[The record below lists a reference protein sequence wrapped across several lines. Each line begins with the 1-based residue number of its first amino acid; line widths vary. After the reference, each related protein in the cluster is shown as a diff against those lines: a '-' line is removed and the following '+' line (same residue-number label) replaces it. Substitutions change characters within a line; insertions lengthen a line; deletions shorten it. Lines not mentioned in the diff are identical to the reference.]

1 MTPPLRWRLGVAGGV
16 ALVVLLVDQ
25 LAKLAVRAVG
35 DALHVTVIPGVID
48 FLFVRNIG
56 AAFSMGE
63 GHGIAFAVL
72 ALAVIIAIA
81 VYLVR
86 APQLAHLEVVGMAM
100 VAGGAIGNAIDR
112 LAFGFVT
119 DFIATTF
126 IDFPVF
132 NVADIGITVGVV
144 LALIGSALMFA
155 LHAQALTTHQEFF
168 FYFYW
173 WFLPIFI
180 MVNLYL
186 MFFNLLPI
194 PPLDGGR
201 FVVEIFQKG
210 TRKTVSQKAMNYMS
224 LAGMALFLGF
234 FVIMLNQDIQRF
246 VFGNWG

>member
-25 LAKLAVRAVG
+25 LTKLAVRAVG

-132 NVADIGITVGVV
+132 NVADIGITMVDGKSKGDVDAASVEPVAGWLTPMPRGTGPMTRAMLMYNTV
-144 LALIGSALMFA
+144 LAAENA
-155 LHAQALTTHQEFF
+155 AA
-168 FYFYW
+168 
-173 WFLPIFI
+173 
-180 MVNLYL
+180 
-186 MFFNLLPI
+186 
-194 PPLDGGR
+194 GR
-201 FVVEIFQKG
+201 
-210 TRKTVSQKAMNYMS
+210 
-224 LAGMALFLGF
+224 
-234 FVIMLNQDIQRF
+234 
-246 VFGNWG
+246 

>member
-1 MTPPLRWRLGVAGGV
+1 M
-16 ALVVLLVDQ
+16 
-25 LAKLAVRAVG
+25 G

-100 VAGGAIGNAIDR
+100 VAGGAVGNAIDR
-112 LAFGFVT
+112 LT
-119 DFIATTF
+119 DFIATAF

-144 LALIGSALMFA
+144 LALIGYMFLSPA
-155 LHAQALTTHQEFF
+155 AREVDATAELNARDEA
-168 FYFYW
+168 
-173 WFLPIFI
+173 
-180 MVNLYL
+180 
-186 MFFNLLPI
+186 
-194 PPLDGGR
+194 R
-201 FVVEIFQKG
+201 AK
-210 TRKTVSQKAMNYMS
+210 RKAK
-224 LAGMALFLGF
+224 
-234 FVIMLNQDIQRF
+234 QR
-246 VFGNWG
+246 GERARKIRERNER

>member
-25 LAKLAVRAVG
+25 LTKLAVRAVG

-72 ALAVIIAIA
+72 ALAVIVAIA

-119 DFIATTF
+119 DFIATAF

-144 LALIGSALMFA
+144 LALIGYMFLSPAAREVDATAELNARDEARAKRKAKQRGERARKIRERNEREWPTSIFSLPTIPLVSVLTPIWVPTMAVPRAL
-155 LHAQALTTHQEFF
+155 
-168 FYFYW
+168 
-173 WFLPIFI
+173 PVRI
-180 MVNLYL
+180 
-186 MFFNLLPI
+186 
-194 PPLDGGR
+194 
-201 FVVEIFQKG
+201 
-210 TRKTVSQKAMNYMS
+210 
-224 LAGMALFLGF
+224 
-234 FVIMLNQDIQRF
+234 
-246 VFGNWG
+246 

>member
-25 LAKLAVRAVG
+25 LTKLAVRAVG
-35 DALHVTVIPGVID
+35 DALHMTVIPGVID

-81 VYLVR
+81 VYLLR
-86 APQLAHLEVVGMAM
+86 APQLARLEVVGMAM

-112 LAFGFVT
+112 LTFGFVT

-132 NVADIGITVGVV
+132 NVADIGI
-144 LALIGSALMFA
+144 IGYMFLSPA
-155 LHAQALTTHQEFF
+155 AREVDATAELNARDEARA
-168 FYFYW
+168 
-173 WFLPIFI
+173 
-180 MVNLYL
+180 M
-186 MFFNLLPI
+186 
-194 PPLDGGR
+194 
-201 FVVEIFQKG
+201 
-210 TRKTVSQKAMNYMS
+210 RKAK
-224 LAGMALFLGF
+224 
-234 FVIMLNQDIQRF
+234 QR
-246 VFGNWG
+246 GERARKIRERNER

>member
-25 LAKLAVRAVG
+25 LTKLAVRAVG

-63 GHGIAFAVL
+63 GYGIAFAVL
-72 ALAVIIAIA
+72 ALAVIVAIA

-144 LALIGSALMFA
+144 LALIGYMFLSPA
-155 LHAQALTTHQEFF
+155 AREVDATAELNARDEA
-168 FYFYW
+168 
-173 WFLPIFI
+173 
-180 MVNLYL
+180 
-186 MFFNLLPI
+186 
-194 PPLDGGR
+194 R
-201 FVVEIFQKG
+201 AK
-210 TRKTVSQKAMNYMS
+210 RKAK
-224 LAGMALFLGF
+224 
-234 FVIMLNQDIQRF
+234 QR
-246 VFGNWG
+246 GERARKIRERNER

>member
-25 LAKLAVRAVG
+25 LTKLAVRAVG

-48 FLFVRNIG
+48 FIFVRNIG

-86 APQLAHLEVVGMAM
+86 ASQLAHLEVVGMA
-100 VAGGAIGNAIDR
+100 AGGAIGNAIDR
-112 LAFGFVT
+112 LVFGFVT

-144 LALIGSALMFA
+144 LALIGYMFLSPA
-155 LHAQALTTHQEFF
+155 AREVDATAELNARDEA
-168 FYFYW
+168 
-173 WFLPIFI
+173 
-180 MVNLYL
+180 
-186 MFFNLLPI
+186 
-194 PPLDGGR
+194 R
-201 FVVEIFQKG
+201 AK
-210 TRKTVSQKAMNYMS
+210 RKAK
-224 LAGMALFLGF
+224 
-234 FVIMLNQDIQRF
+234 QR
-246 VFGNWG
+246 GERARKIRERNER

>member
-25 LAKLAVRAVG
+25 LTKLAVRAVG
-35 DALHVTVIPGVID
+35 DALHVTVVPGVID
-48 FLFVRNIG
+48 FMFVRNIG

-132 NVADIGITVGVV
+132 NVADIGITLGVV
-144 LALIGSALMFA
+144 LALFGYMFLSPAAREVDATAELTPVTRPALSARPSSVGSVPARFA
-155 LHAQALTTHQEFF
+155 KGMSA
-168 FYFYW
+168 
-173 WFLPIFI
+173 
-180 MVNLYL
+180 N
-186 MFFNLLPI
+186 
-194 PPLDGGR
+194 GR
-201 FVVEIFQKG
+201 HPYSCC
-210 TRKTVSQKAMNYMS
+210 RRCRRSAS
-224 LAGMALFLGF
+224 
-234 FVIMLNQDIQRF
+234 
-246 VFGNWG
+246 

>member
-25 LAKLAVRAVG
+25 MTKLAVRAVG

-63 GHGIAFAVL
+63 GHGVAFALL
-72 ALAVIIAIA
+72 ALAVIVAIA
-81 VYLVR
+81 VYLLR
-86 APQLAHLEVVGMAM
+86 APQLARLEVVGMAM

-119 DFIATTF
+119 DFIATF

-144 LALIGSALMFA
+144 LALFGYMFLSPA
-155 LHAQALTTHQEFF
+155 AREVDATAELNARDEA
-168 FYFYW
+168 
-173 WFLPIFI
+173 
-180 MVNLYL
+180 
-186 MFFNLLPI
+186 
-194 PPLDGGR
+194 R
-201 FVVEIFQKG
+201 AK
-210 TRKTVSQKAMNYMS
+210 RKAK
-224 LAGMALFLGF
+224 
-234 FVIMLNQDIQRF
+234 QR
-246 VFGNWG
+246 GERARKIRERNER

>member
-1 MTPPLRWRLGVAGGV
+1 MGRTGDMTPPLRWRLGVAGGM
-16 ALVVLLVDQ
+16 ALVVLLLDQ
-25 LAKLAVRAVG
+25 LTKLAVRAVG

-48 FLFVRNIG
+48 FMFVRNIG

-132 NVADIGITVGVV
+132 NVADIGITVRRVERHKRGRAV
-144 LALIGSALMFA
+144 LRVDATAELNARDEARAKRKAKQRGERARKIG
-155 LHAQALTTHQEFF
+155 ER
-168 FYFYW
+168 
-173 WFLPIFI
+173 
-180 MVNLYL
+180 NE
-186 MFFNLLPI
+186 
-194 PPLDGGR
+194 R
-201 FVVEIFQKG
+201 
-210 TRKTVSQKAMNYMS
+210 
-224 LAGMALFLGF
+224 
-234 FVIMLNQDIQRF
+234 
-246 VFGNWG
+246 

>member
-1 MTPPLRWRLGVAGGV
+1 MTPPLRWRLSVAGGV

-25 LAKLAVRAVG
+25 LTKLAVRAVG

-48 FLFVRNIG
+48 FMFVCNIG

-72 ALAVIIAIA
+72 ALAVIIA

-144 LALIGSALMFA
+144 LALFGYMFLSPA
-155 LHAQALTTHQEFF
+155 AREVDATAELNARDEA
-168 FYFYW
+168 
-173 WFLPIFI
+173 
-180 MVNLYL
+180 
-186 MFFNLLPI
+186 
-194 PPLDGGR
+194 R
-201 FVVEIFQKG
+201 AK
-210 TRKTVSQKAMNYMS
+210 RKAK
-224 LAGMALFLGF
+224 
-234 FVIMLNQDIQRF
+234 QR
-246 VFGNWG
+246 GERARKIRERTER

>member
-25 LAKLAVRAVG
+25 LTKFAVRAVG

-86 APQLAHLEVVGMAM
+86 APHLEVVGMAM

-132 NVADIGITVGVV
+132 NVADIGITLGVV
-144 LALIGSALMFA
+144 LALIGYMFLSPA
-155 LHAQALTTHQEFF
+155 AREVDATAELNARDEA
-168 FYFYW
+168 
-173 WFLPIFI
+173 
-180 MVNLYL
+180 
-186 MFFNLLPI
+186 
-194 PPLDGGR
+194 R
-201 FVVEIFQKG
+201 AK
-210 TRKTVSQKAMNYMS
+210 RKAK
-224 LAGMALFLGF
+224 
-234 FVIMLNQDIQRF
+234 QR
-246 VFGNWG
+246 GERARKIRERNER

>member
-25 LAKLAVRAVG
+25 LTKLAVRAVG

-48 FLFVRNIG
+48 
-56 AAFSMGE
+56 
-63 GHGIAFAVL
+63 
-72 ALAVIIAIA
+72 IA

-132 NVADIGITVGVV
+132 NVADIGITLGVV
-144 LALIGSALMFA
+144 LALFGYMFLSPA
-155 LHAQALTTHQEFF
+155 AREVDATAELNARDEARAKRKAQQRGERA
-168 FYFYW
+168 
-173 WFLPIFI
+173 
-180 MVNLYL
+180 
-186 MFFNLLPI
+186 
-194 PPLDGGR
+194 
-201 FVVEIFQKG
+201 
-210 TRKTVSQKAMNYMS
+210 RKIRERNE
-224 LAGMALFLGF
+224 
-234 FVIMLNQDIQRF
+234 R
-246 VFGNWG
+246 

>member
-1 MTPPLRWRLGVAGGV
+1 MGRGADMTPPLRWRLSVAGGV

-25 LAKLAVRAVG
+25 LTKLAVRAVG

-48 FLFVRNIG
+48 FMFVRNIG

-112 LAFGFVT
+112 LGFGFVT

-132 NVADIGITVGVV
+132 NVA
-144 LALIGSALMFA
+144 MFLSPA
-155 LHAQALTTHQEFF
+155 AREVDATAELNARDEA
-168 FYFYW
+168 
-173 WFLPIFI
+173 
-180 MVNLYL
+180 
-186 MFFNLLPI
+186 
-194 PPLDGGR
+194 R
-201 FVVEIFQKG
+201 AK
-210 TRKTVSQKAMNYMS
+210 RKAK
-224 LAGMALFLGF
+224 
-234 FVIMLNQDIQRF
+234 QR
-246 VFGNWG
+246 GERARKIRERNER